1 MPWFTNQTV
10 RISARAASGER
21 TRPSITRRVVPTF
34 FECTAAERGAL
45 MALVGE
51 VKALL
56 AELENLRGTPD
67 SFRPDEPATASRHT
81 RSVAKSGRNLV
92 SHLLT
97 TNGFVSHFCHES
109 EKQRFRSSKHLPALD
124 DVDECRKRQHR
135 GLLATRG
142 FDRLEHARIPQHGQE
157 AVRGGRRDFR

>member
-1 MPWFTNQTV
+1 MYFCISDEHLQTPQTGGLGCIEATTA
-10 RISARAASGER
+10 RRRTKSAS
-21 TRPSITRRVVPTF
+21 
-34 FECTAAERGAL
+34 
-45 MALVGE
+45 
-51 VKALL
+51 
-56 AELENLRGTPD
+56 NLRPD
-67 SFRPDEPATASRHT
+67 
-81 RSVAKSGRNLV
+81 LV

-135 GLLATRG
+135 GQLATRG
-142 FDRLEHARIPQHGQE
+142 FHRLEHARIPKHGQE

>member
-1 MPWFTNQTV
+1 LPWSTNQTV

-51 VKALL
+51 VKARL
-56 AELENLRGTPD
+56 AELENLRGTPE

-81 RSVAKSGRNLV
+81 RSVANSVPNLV

-97 TNGFVSHFCHES
+97 TNGFVSHVWHES
-109 EKQRFRSSKHLPALD
+109 EKQH
-124 DVDECRKRQHR
+124 
-135 GLLATRG
+135 
-142 FDRLEHARIPQHGQE
+142 
-157 AVRGGRRDFR
+157 

>member
-1 MPWFTNQTV
+1 MRGGRLPAPLVHLWITTSIDPLPAFHCPLHHP
-10 RISARAASGER
+10 
-21 TRPSITRRVVPTF
+21 RPRLRPHHRGDLDFGDPRRVVPTF

-51 VKALL
+51 VKARL

-81 RSVAKSGRNLV
+81 RSVANSGPNLV

-97 TNGFVSHFCHES
+97 TNGFVSHFWHES
-109 EKQRFRSSKHLPALD
+109 EK
-124 DVDECRKRQHR
+124 
-135 GLLATRG
+135 
-142 FDRLEHARIPQHGQE
+142 EH
-157 AVRGGRRDFR
+157 